1 MRYQE
6 TIDLYTKKTL
16 YTEIDTYITEI
27 IELADKE
34 FKTAFMNMLKQLKKS
49 ISKRR
54 SKRKNSCDDEY
65 NIYILKISLS
75 RY

>member
-34 FKTAFMNMLKQLKKS
+34 FKTAFMNMLK
-49 ISKRR
+49 
-54 SKRKNSCDDEY
+54 
-65 NIYILKISLS
+65 
-75 RY
+75 

>member
-49 ISKRR
+49 ISKIRR
-54 SKRKNSCDDEY
+54 EKTQTPEMTNI
-65 NIYILKISLS
+65 IYIF
-75 RY
+75 